1 MRLNSED
8 SGTDL
13 LHQHPLPMQCPSGWR
28 TSRVERVVLA
38 CISRTLALS
47 GSAAVFAE
55 EDVCQQIRPGAPP
68 VVNIKVPDGCVIVR
82 RSRAL
87 RDTDDEERIVTVM
100 ATGMIQVLR
109 DNPALMIWLK
119 ETLERSRD

>member
-1 MRLNSED
+1 VQS
-8 SGTDL
+8 
-13 LHQHPLPMQCPSGWR
+13 
-28 TSRVERVVLA
+28 
-38 CISRTLALS
+38 
-47 GSAAVFAE
+47 VFAE
-55 EDVCQQIRPGAPP
+55 KEVCQQIRPGAPR
-68 VVNIKVPDGCVIVR
+68 VVNMKVPDGCVIVR

-119 ETLERSRD
+119 DTLEQSRD